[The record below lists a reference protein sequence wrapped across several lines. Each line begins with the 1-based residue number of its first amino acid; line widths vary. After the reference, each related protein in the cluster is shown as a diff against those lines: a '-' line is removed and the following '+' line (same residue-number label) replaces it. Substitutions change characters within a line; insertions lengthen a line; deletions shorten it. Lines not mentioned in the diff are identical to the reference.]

1 MERFKGKLLFMG
13 WFNLPWTLMTDNGKI
28 DLWPIVEQFFISIN
42 SNRAEHSQT
51 LDCYILFVDE
61 NSEFHFKYIPRKSV
75 VLQKP
80 KGIGMSNIH
89 AYLEN
94 NLIWLSGRKI
104 EIDIEEGKQIAFSA
118 DKDETVYGVYFSG
131 NGNSCKIPND
141 VEQKICKIGQP
152 DCCIFLSAGATGFSC
167 EKFNSPIARMLLERL
182 AKGNIRAS
190 RIGNCAILGRKE

>member
-13 WFNLPWTLMTDNGKI
+13 WFNLPWTLLTDNGKI

-42 SNRAEHSQT
+42 GKRAEHSQT
-51 LDCYILFVDE
+51 LDCYFLFTDK
-61 NSEFHFKYIPRKSV
+61 NSELQFQYSPDKYI
-75 VLQKP
+75 VLEKLE
-80 KGIGMSNIH
+80 GIGMSNIH
-89 AYLEN
+89 AYLEK

-104 EIDIEEGKQIAFSA
+104 KVNIAKGKQIAFSA

-152 DCCIFLSAGATGFSC
+152 DCCVFLSFGTTGFHC
-167 EKFNSPIARMLLERL
+167 EKFNGPIARMLLERL
-182 AKGNIRAS
+182 AKRTIRAS